1 MSHNDYKTYREVLQR
16 YNELMRDY
24 EMFLSQLEEADLEN
38 YWLPA
43 IIPHRSMLYIERRCE
58 FASDGEVLRFLSVPG
73 QRDIGLKEL
82 RDFTREAKS
91 LMIID
96 PYIFSVE
103 KEQAERFAKDLMES
117 ARVGGQWLEQIHF
130 VHDPRHTRSGIKG
143 CIEQRL
149 KKKRIRMT
157 DKPTTEI
164 HDRVWIAD
172 RKRAIVV
179 GTSLNGIG
187 KRAAFLLPLPDCDLN
202 ALLDFLD
209 QKALSRAS
217 S

>member
-1 MSHNDYKTYREVLQR
+1 
-16 YNELMRDY
+16 
-24 EMFLSQLEEADLEN
+24 
-38 YWLPA
+38 
-43 IIPHRSMLYIERRCE
+43 
-58 FASDGEVLRFLSVPG
+58 
-73 QRDIGLKEL
+73 
-82 RDFTREAKS
+82 
-91 LMIID
+91 MIID

-172 RKRAIVV
+172 RQRAIVV